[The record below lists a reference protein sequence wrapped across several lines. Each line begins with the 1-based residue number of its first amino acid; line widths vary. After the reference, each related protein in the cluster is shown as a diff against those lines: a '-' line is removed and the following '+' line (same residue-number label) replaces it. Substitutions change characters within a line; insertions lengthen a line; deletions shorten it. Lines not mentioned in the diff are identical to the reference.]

1 MKRRLILP
9 EGFARFL
16 QTGGHAS
23 RTQRQHD
30 VEETMKRYSMF
41 FLRDLSKSAW

>member
-9 EGFARFL
+9 EGFL